1 MLSTPRKIIVMIA
14 LLVMP
19 ILAVAADV
27 TTSNHHAVGSE
38 NPISL
43 SNVMQILASFVAVIV
58 FIFFTA
64 WLVRKTGRF
73 SISNNKSIRVI
84 SSMSLGMREKIV
96 LISVE
101 DVNIVVGVAPGQIRT
116 LHVLGKGPEKSGSD
130 VNKDSDMF
138 GRIMG
143 SFSK

>member
-1 MLSTPRKIIVMIA
+1 MLSTPRKIIILIA

-19 ILAVAADV
+19 IMAAAADV
-27 TTSNHHAVGSE
+27 TTINHHSLGSD

-43 SNVMQILASFVAVIV
+43 SSVMQILASFAAVIA
-58 FIFFTA
+58 FIFFMA

-73 SISNNKSIRVI
+73 GISNNKSIRVI

-116 LHVLGKGPEKSGSD
+116 LHVLGKGPHKSDSD
-130 VNKDSDMF
+130 GNKDSDMF

-143 SFSK
+143 GFSK